1 MLNGDFVSHI
11 LIFLIRIYQIIP
23 FSSHMMCRHI
33 PTCSNYMIEAIEMYG
48 WRHGLCLGIK
58 RIIKCRPHGT
68 YGFDPVPKKEEK
80 F

>member
-1 MLNGDFVSHI
+1 MGDFVSHL

-23 FSSHMMCRHI
+23 FSSHQMCRHI
-33 PTCSNYMIEAIEMYG
+33 PSCSNYMIEAIRKYG
-48 WRHGLCLGIK
+48 WYKGLGLGIK

-68 YGFDPVPKKEEK
+68 FGYDPVPNKEEK